1 MALTS
6 NLANKRDGF
15 ESVIR
20 IHPFNI
26 RIETDIDHVVEG
38 LLHLYK
44 DFQWLP
50 LDSFCDYNVRVF
62 RSRGIRGVL
71 RKQAFF
77 YYDQISPFKPLPFA
91 QAYPFF
97 EWGLNWCISFHSH
110 QYLIFHAAV
119 VEKQGKALILPGQP
133 GSGKSTLCAAL
144 VNMGWRLLSDEL
156 TLIDCRN
163 GKIVPTPRPVS
174 LKNESIDL
182 IAQTF
187 PNNEFSPTVHDT
199 LKGSVA
205 LMRPPISALIRGD
218 EQAFASVVIFPKFQK
233 NQSLSISA
241 INKAE
246 AFMRL
251 ADMSF
256 NYSILRHE
264 GFQLLANL
272 TEQCRAYDFV
282 YDGNFEQ
289 AADCFDKLLD

>member
-26 RIETDIDHVVEG
+26 RIETDIDHVVDG
-38 LLHLYK
+38 LQHLYK
-44 DFQWLP
+44 DYQWLP
-50 LDSFCDYNVRVF
+50 LDSFCDYNARVI

-77 YYDQISPFKPLPFA
+77 YYDVISPFKPLPIA

-110 QYLIFHAAV
+110 QYLVFHAAV
-119 VEKQGKALILPGQP
+119 VEKHGKTLILPGEP

-144 VNMGWRLLSDEL
+144 INMGWRLLSDEL
-156 TLIDCRN
+156 TLVDCISGN
-163 GKIVPTPRPVS
+163 IVPTPRPVS

-182 IAQTF
+182 IAETF
-187 PNNEFSPTVHDT
+187 PDNQFSPIVHDT

-205 LMRPPISALIRGD
+205 LMRPPTSAIIRAEESALP
-218 EQAFASVVIFPKFQK
+218 SLVVFPKYLK
-233 NQSLSISA
+233 NQSLLLSPIT
-241 INKAE
+241 KAE

-256 NYSILRHE
+256 NYSLLRDE
-264 GFQLLANL
+264 GFQILVNMIKRC
-272 TEQCRAYDFV
+272 QAYDFV
-282 YDGNFEQ
+282 YDGDFEQ
-289 AADCFDKLLD
+289 AADCFDKLLG